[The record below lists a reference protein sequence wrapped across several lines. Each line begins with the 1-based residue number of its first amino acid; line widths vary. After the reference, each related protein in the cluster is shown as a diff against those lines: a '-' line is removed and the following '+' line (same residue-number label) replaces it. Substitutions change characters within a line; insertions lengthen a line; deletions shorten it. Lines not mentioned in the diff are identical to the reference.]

1 MVTTDPRVDAY
12 LQRSA
17 PFAQPILAEL
27 RARVHQACPAVEET
41 IKWGMP
47 AFAYHGPL
55 ADMAAFQK
63 HCTFGFWKHDLV
75 LGANPAAHEAMG
87 SFGRLTCLRD
97 LPNKRQFARFVKAA
111 MRLNE
116 QGVKAPRQKTR
127 RAPVTLHPEFAL
139 ALRDQP
145 AARRT
150 LDQFAPSHR
159 REYLAWIADAKQPAT
174 RARRIAQALTWLA
187 EGKHRNWK
195 YEP

>member
-12 LQRSA
+12 LQRAA

-27 RARVHQACPAVEET
+27 RARVHQACPEVEET

-47 AFAYHGPL
+47 AFTYHGLL
-55 ADMAAFQK
+55 AGMAAFSK

-75 LGANPAAHEAMG
+75 LGADPAANEAMG
-87 SFGRLTCLRD
+87 SFGRLTSLRD
-97 LPNKRQFARFVKAA
+97 LPNQRQFARFVKAA

-116 QGVKAPRQKTR
+116 QGVKAPRQKT
-127 RAPVTLHPEFAL
+127 AKPPVALHPEFAL
-139 ALRDQP
+139 ALRDHP
-145 AARRT
+145 EARRT
-150 LDQFAPSHR
+150 LDGFAPSHR